1 MIFKKTFAA
10 LVVITILA
18 IPVIA
23 DQSKPRIAVMPFNN
37 IGVSKND
44 ARVVTGL
51 FETGLVKT
59 NSYNVIEQEQMKD
72 RDGGTKNINNSIF

>member
-1 MIFKKTFAA
+1 
-10 LVVITILA
+10 
-18 IPVIA
+18 
-23 DQSKPRIAVMPFNN
+23 MPFNN